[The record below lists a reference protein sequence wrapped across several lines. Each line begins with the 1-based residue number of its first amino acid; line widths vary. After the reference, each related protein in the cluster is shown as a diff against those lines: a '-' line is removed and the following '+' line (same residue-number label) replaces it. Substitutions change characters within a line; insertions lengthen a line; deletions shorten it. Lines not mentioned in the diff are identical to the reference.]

1 MFSEILALDLGSSKI
16 RLANSKSGILYD
28 QASLIAINPYQK
40 KYFISGN
47 AVIDVMGRE
56 SDSLQIL
63 RFIKAGKLQ
72 YYQYSIRFFRNLLK
86 EYSSSFKV
94 LRPILVVS
102 VPNKFTLNDRKI
114 LVDILIQAGARKV
127 FMIPQNIAVAIG
139 SGIPTEKIYAN
150 LVVNLGA
157 HISESSVISANNI
170 IENCFINIAGESIN
184 QKIIDF
190 CYSQG
195 VLISWQ
201 KAEDLKVNHLT
212 ATVPKSKQMINI
224 SGRSLST
231 GMPIQVEIE
240 TIRLYRN
247 FVKNLSEIVNM
258 VQETMKELSP
268 AISQDIAN
276 NGIILAGGFSQFR
289 NLDNVFSHLIGIP
302 VYLADN
308 PATATIRGLGI
319 ISNQIKDFIK
329 SPFYEA

>member
-1 MFSEILALDLGSSKI
+1 MFSEILALDLGSAKI
-16 RLANSKSGILYD
+16 RLANAKSGLLYE

-40 KYFISGN
+40 NYFISGN
-47 AVIDVMGRE
+47 AVLDLQGRE
-56 SDSLQIL
+56 SDNLQIL
-63 RFIKAGKLQ
+63 KFIKVGKLQ
-72 YYQYSIRFFRNLLK
+72 YFQYSIRFFRKLFRENSNRFKILK
-86 EYSSSFKV
+86 
-94 LRPILVVS
+94 PIIVVS
-102 VPNKFTLNDRKI
+102 IPSQFTISERKI

-127 FMIPQNIAVAIG
+127 FMIPQNIAMAIG
-139 SGIPTEKIYAN
+139 SGIPTEKIYGN

-157 HISESSVISANNI
+157 QISESSVISANSI
-170 IENCFINIAGESIN
+170 IENRFINLAGDSIN

-190 CYSQG
+190 CYGQG

-201 KAEDLKVNHLT
+201 KAEDLKINHLT
-212 ATVPKSKQMINI
+212 ATVPKPQQMITIN
-224 SGRSLST
+224 GRSLHT
-231 GMPIQVEIE
+231 GMPIQIEIE
-240 TIRLYRN
+240 SIRLYRN

-302 VYLADN
+302 VYIADN
-308 PATATIRGLGI
+308 PSTATIRGLEI
-319 ISNQIKDFIK
+319 ISNQIKEFIK